1 MLGSE
6 KKNLYIGGLVVVVLV
21 VMYFLHSYQTKRLIH
36 DELKNIA
43 KEKKKRLV
51 KQMIK
56 RERINPNQN
65 KQREYPDFSDEE
77 RQNDINMNQQDMD
90 SYIDPGND
98 MQNDMRNDERND
110 DTMMN
115 HISQQPPSNSGSRI
129 SGNNIMMRDM
139 MDGSHQ

>member
-6 KKNLYIGGLVVVVLV
+6 KKNLYIGGLIVVVLV
-21 VMYFLHSYQTKRLIH
+21 VIYFLHSYQTKRLIH

-77 RQNDINMNQQDMD
+77 RQNDMNMNQQDMD
-90 SYIDPGND
+90 SYIDPE
-98 MQNDMRNDERND
+98 NDMRNDERND
-110 DTMMN
+110 INDTMIN
-115 HISQQPPSNSGSRI
+115 QIPQQPPSNSGSRI

>member
-1 MLGSE
+1 MFGSE
-6 KKNLYIGGLVVVVLV
+6 KKNLYIGGLVIVVLI

-51 KQMIK
+51 KQMMK

-77 RQNDINMNQQDMD
+77 RQNDMNMNQQDMD

-98 MQNDMRNDERND
+98 ERND

-115 HISQQPPSNSGSRI
+115 QIPQQPPSNSGSRI